1 LEALSQN
8 LLPWPNV
15 EALHVFDDSFVLLF
29 PEIVSDEI
37 HAEVIHR
44 FFVHLQTELNL
55 ALKTE
60 GFRPL
65 GLRYG
70 VTSSVDSYEDR
81 PHNNE
86 LYCLITQAG
95 RMARRHTDVVPLHL
109 VKELQHLIQAKQV
122 DIHYQPIWNLKTAS
136 IVGWEALA
144 RGPKNSELQSPIV
157 LFDTAERVGRLL
169 DIEHI
174 CRNVAIRNARI
185 GEDQLLFLNISPNI
199 LSDPSFRKGD
209 TRTVIQEVGLRPE
222 QIVFEITEHHAIRE
236 YKAFLQLVLHYREQG
251 YQIAIDDVG
260 AGYSG
265 LVTLMQVKPDY
276 VKMDMTLIR
285 GMEKDRTK
293 QDIVRAIHEISKGF
307 SGTVIAEGIET
318 REELECVLRCG
329 VEYGQGFLLGRP
341 GPKTSQKSCSY

>member
-1 LEALSQN
+1 
-8 LLPWPNV
+8 V
-15 EALHVFDDSFVLLF
+15 EAIHVFDDSFVLLL

-44 FFVHLQTELNL
+44 FVVHLQTELNL
-55 ALKTE
+55 AMEVE

-65 GLRYG
+65 CLRYG
-70 VTSSVDSYEDR
+70 VTTADSYEERSQD
-81 PHNNE
+81 N
-86 LYCLITQAG
+86 LYHLITQAG
-95 RMARRHTDVVPLHL
+95 RMARRHTEVVPLHL
-109 VKELQHLIQAKQV
+109 VKELQHLIHAKEV
-122 DIHYQPIWNLKTAS
+122 DIHYQPIWNLKTES

-174 CRNVAIRNARI
+174 CRNTAIRNARI
-185 GEDQLLFLNISPNI
+185 GEDQRLFLNISPHI

-236 YKAFLQLVLHYREQG
+236 YKAFLQLVMHYREQG

-265 LVTLMQVKPDY
+265 LVTLMQVKPDF

-285 GMEKDRTK
+285 GMENDRTK

-318 REELECVLRCG
+318 HEELECVRRCG
-329 VEYGQGFLLGRP
+329 VEYGQGYLLGRP
-341 GPKTSQKSCSY
+341 SPRTSLDAYHENIKNVR